1 MNILNY
7 TGAKAA
13 PVEWV
18 GGMQLQ
24 PGMTVRCHGNELFAV
39 IAAAS
44 AANCEVP
51 ALQGGRKK
59 GHKSEWLATISAKRP
74 EANG

>member
-1 MNILNY
+1 MNIRSF
-7 TGAKAA
+7 TGTKAA

-51 ALQGGRKK
+51 ALQGGRK
-59 GHKSEWLATISAKRP
+59 GNKSEWLATISAKRP